1 MNNQDVI
8 VCERSGLWATAMR
21 RALLLSSELCETRSW
36 AACKREIQTRSA
48 ALVALEVSP
57 ENAEAACGR
66 LIRLAH
72 QFPRVRAVL
81 LADRK
86 LRHVE
91 WLLREAGAL
100 DVVYAFSDLPRL
112 RTVLARFREQAPCT
126 PPGFRDAVQA
136 RLPWRQHAT
145 NVPPGRPG
153 S

>member
-21 RALLLSSELCETRSW
+21 RALALSWGLCETRSW
-36 AACKREIQTRSA
+36 AACEREIQARSA
-48 ALVALEVSP
+48 ALVAVEVSP

-66 LIRLAH
+66 LARLAAR
-72 QFPRVRAVL
+72 FPRVRVVV

-91 WLLREAGAL
+91 WLLREAGAVH
-100 DVVYAFSDLPRL
+100 VVYALSDLPQL
-112 RTVLARFREQAPCT
+112 RTVLARFQEQAPSS
-126 PPGFRDAVQA
+126 PPGFRDSVQS

-145 NVPPGRPG
+145 TVPPSPPSR
-153 S
+153 